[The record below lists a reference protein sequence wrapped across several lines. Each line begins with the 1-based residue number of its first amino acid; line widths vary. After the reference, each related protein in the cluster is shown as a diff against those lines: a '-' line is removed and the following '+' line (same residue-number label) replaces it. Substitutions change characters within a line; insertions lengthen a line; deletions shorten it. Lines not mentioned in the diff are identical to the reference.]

1 MNSLTRFATVL
12 GLAVGVVV
20 GSSIPAGAT
29 FSDTAAVPST
39 TYGTATVAAPGNVV
53 GALACGGK
61 SDSTMSVTW
70 TQSNAARISGYR
82 IKVHF
87 SDGFVSTRDVAATA
101 TSWSSTITTF
111 NVTQYSIRYSV
122 TTLTDYGWSTESALT
137 GSFRC

>member
-1 MNSLTRFATVL
+1 MNSLKRFVTVL
-12 GLAVGVVV
+12 GLAVTVVA

-29 FSDTAAVPST
+29 FSDTATLPTT
-39 TYGTATVAAPGNVV
+39 TYATATVAAPGNVV
-53 GALACGGK
+53 GALQCGGK

-70 TQSNAARISGYR
+70 THSEALRKSGYR
-82 IKVHF
+82 VSVYF

-101 TSWSSTITTF
+101 TSWSATISTF

-122 TTLTDYGWSTESALT
+122 TTLTEYGWSTESALT